1 MHKEPEIEGEIRKHP
16 AGGQVLRLPRSD
28 LHARIPSGVGLP
40 QQVTGQPMRPPRNRM
55 ISRFRIFIFIHI

>member
-40 QQVTGQPMRPPRNRM
+40 QQVTGQPMRAPGTG
-55 ISRFRIFIFIHI
+55 